1 MLLLPTTYLGN
12 IEYFSKL
19 TDTKEATIE
28 IYESY
33 PKQTYRNRCMIMSAN
48 GVIPIIVPTKHSKGV
63 KLITRDVQVDYSMPW
78 QRNAWRAIVSAYRNS
93 AYFEHYEHLLEPL
106 FVNRY
111 ETLLEMNNM
120 TLDVM
125 LKILKVSPTINFTTD
140 YIRKD
145 SDSNILDLRDNF
157 SPKKESDNINVEY
170 YQVFSDRHPF
180 AKNLSILDLILC
192 EGSNSLNIL
201 KQY

>member
-1 MLLLPTTYLGN
+1 MLLLPTTYFGN
-12 IEYFSKL
+12 IEYFSKII
-19 TDTKEATIE
+19 DTKEATIE

-63 KLITRDVQVDYSMPW
+63 KLATKDVEIDYSMPW

-111 ETLLEMNNM
+111 ETLLEMNNT

-125 LKILKVSPTINFTTD
+125 LKTLKVSPSINFTSD

-145 SDSNILDLRDNF
+145 SDSNIIDLRDSF
-157 SPKKESDNINVEY
+157 SPKKESDSIDTEY

-201 KQY
+201 K